1 MTEEQIN
8 HKLRH
13 VYGCRTEDINDPS
26 REPEAALLAHLERGP
41 CWLTHIFFAPRQN
54 VARFRLILSGQIE
67 QDPHGWR
74 ISKTCEKTAAC
85 DTMSAE
91 TGLTEPKE

>member
-13 VYGCRTEDINDPS
+13 VYGCRSEDINDPS

-41 CWLTHIFFAPRQN
+41 CWLTHTFHSWRDT
-54 VARFRLILSGQIE
+54 VARFRLLLSGQIE

-74 ISKTCEKTAAC
+74 LSNSSGEQH
-85 DTMSAE
+85 
-91 TGLTEPKE
+91 GGH

>member
-13 VYGCRTEDINDPS
+13 VYGCRSEDISDPG
-26 REPEAALLAHLERGP
+26 REPEQAILRELQIAP
-41 CWLTHIFFAPRQN
+41 NWLTTWFHSPRDI
-54 VARFRLILSGQIE
+54 VARFRLLLSGQIE
-67 QDPHGWR
+67 KDPHGWR
-74 ISKTCEKTAAC
+74 ISKTCESVT
-85 DTMSAE
+85 DSGSLSAE